1 MIACYTVAR
10 GKIQFKGESSLA
22 VLQKMPSC
30 SDENTLCDSSLDGL
44 PRSRLLPLRAHNH
57 AHLTAH
63 DCACAEGEEPGSR
76 LSGSES
82 TSVKS
87 EVTVLVLL
95 VPPLLLALAA
105 FAI

>member
-1 MIACYTVAR
+1 M
-10 GKIQFKGESSLA
+10 L
-22 VLQKMPSC
+22 
-30 SDENTLCDSSLDGL
+30 
-44 PRSRLLPLRAHNH
+44 RSRLLPLRAHKH
-57 AHLTAH
+57 AHLIAH

-82 TSVKS
+82 TSAKS

-105 FAI
+105 FSI